1 MPFVWSAQI
10 TQTAVELWNAGK
22 TGSEIAQIIHAPSR
36 DSVTRKISRL
46 RAQGIPIAPRSPPIR
61 PVPLSIEPRMFAW
74 TAEKT
79 QTAIDLWNAG
89 KSSGQIARA
98 IGAPS
103 RGSVTKK
110 IYRLRDQGI
119 PLHLRPSPIRAKPVD
134 SEAGAFV
141 WTAERVQTAID
152 LWNAGRTGSE
162 IAQAIHAPSR
172 HSVRWKIG
180 RLRRQGLPVQSRPS
194 PILSQRAIGAEIP
207 DAPSASLARSD
218 GPVSL
223 TEAGFRQCRYPL
235 WERQSDPKLVCGKE
249 TLTANSSWCE
259 QHHTLVF
266 PKRRHLREAGSDGQ
280 PRLDPHHPAL

>member
-1 MPFVWSAQI
+1 M
-10 TQTAVELWNAGK
+10 
-22 TGSEIAQIIHAPSR
+22 
-36 DSVTRKISRL
+36 TRKMARL
-46 RAQGIPIAPRSPPIR
+46 RAQGVLIAPRSSPIR
-61 PVPLSIEPRMFAW
+61 PVLLSIEPRMFAW

-134 SEAGAFV
+134 SEAGSFV

-180 RLRRQGLPVQSRPS
+180 RLRRQGILVQSRPS
-194 PILSQRAIGAEIP
+194 PIRSRPMTVGAEVP
-207 DAPSASLARSD
+207 VASPAPSARSD

-223 TEAGFRQCRYPL
+223 MEAGFRQCRYPL
-235 WERQSDPKLVCGKE
+235 WERQSDPKLVCGKK

-259 QHHTLVF
+259 QHHALIFKKGGTLE
-266 PKRRHLREAGSDGQ
+266 KAGGDGQ
-280 PRLDPHHPAL
+280 PCLDSHDPAL